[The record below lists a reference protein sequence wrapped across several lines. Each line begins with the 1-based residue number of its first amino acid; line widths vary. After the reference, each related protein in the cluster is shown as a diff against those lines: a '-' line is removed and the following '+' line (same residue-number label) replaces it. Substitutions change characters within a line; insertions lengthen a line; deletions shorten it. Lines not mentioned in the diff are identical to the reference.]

1 MAKKS
6 NKIVNY
12 FKDVKSE
19 LKKVVWPGFKQVK
32 NNTLIVIACIL
43 VIGIFIWVS
52 DAVFDITLGK
62 IVKRAQGEEAAATE
76 TTETTDNAGGSQEM
90 SSEEMVAQMKA
101 YLANFGIDYDG
112 EKYYD
117 KEGKELTEDEV
128 TQIIGAAS
136 GSDAADQSTGN
147 AGSSEA
153 ANGSSGQ

>member
-43 VIGIFIWVS
+43 VVGIFIWVS

-76 TTETTDNAGGSQEM
+76 TKDDANGSQEM
-90 SSEEMVAQMKA
+90 SSEEMIAQMKA

-117 KEGKELTEDEV
+117 KDGKELTEDEV

-153 ANGSSGQ
+153 ANGSNSGQ